1 MDVNVQLHHLRELV
15 YLRESAMWRPLLQ
28 IFIEL
33 PLKSN
38 HDVDSIKKTSNYTF
52 HTGYNECDPKWKRTT
67 FFWLKPTIS
76 IYRFESL
83 IKM

>member
-33 PLKSN
+33 PLKFN
-38 HDVDSIKKTSNYTF
+38 HDVDSIKKTSNYTYVS
-52 HTGYNECDPKWKRTT
+52 HR
-67 FFWLKPTIS
+67 L
-76 IYRFESL
+76 
-83 IKM
+83 